1 MNIIIEGTDG
11 CGKTTTIEALKKIFP
26 KATFSDR
33 DHDTICKYMLKDV
46 PMETRIDAYH
56 TFLQNNDVK
65 VIFLINNDAK
75 ELIRRVKTRD
85 KPISDFDLD
94 APLYNEMYRETF
106 KVMEQN
112 NMTEGKMFMVDV
124 TGLSLADQIN
134 KVKETIETF

>member
-1 MNIIIEGTDG
+1 MHIIIEGTDG

-26 KATFSDR
+26 KVDFSDR
-33 DHDTICKYMLKDV
+33 SIVICNYMLKDV
-46 PMETRIDAYH
+46 PMEKRIDAYH
-56 TFLQNNDVK
+56 TYLQNGDDK
-65 VIFLINNDAK
+65 VIFLINNDAE

-124 TGLSLADQIN
+124 TGLSLDDQIN